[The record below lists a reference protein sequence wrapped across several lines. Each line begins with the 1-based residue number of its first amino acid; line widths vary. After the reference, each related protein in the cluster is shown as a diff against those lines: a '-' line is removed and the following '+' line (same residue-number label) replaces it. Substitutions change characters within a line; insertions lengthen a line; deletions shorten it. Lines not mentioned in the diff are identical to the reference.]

1 MKKHVLTETNN
12 VKEVKRLI
20 ASFLGR
26 TKSEQRGIA
35 LIYGDPG
42 LGKTRMGERMAF
54 NNQWLYLRMQAN
66 ATSKWFLDSVYAR
79 VTKYVY
85 GAPQVFKGTLA
96 DTEQAIINLL
106 GEHPEIVM
114 VIDEIN
120 LPLQFHKWSVVEMI
134 RDFADLSFAS
144 FILIGEH
151 DTKALIE
158 RYNKHFFDRCNF
170 FYQFK
175 KITIQD
181 YPKLIVNSSD
191 VEIDSDMIEWIYSET
206 DGNLR
211 KLGKLIER
219 FESIAKSRNVKK
231 LSKNTFTTG
240 ETNAE

>member
-12 VKEVKRLI
+12 VKEVRRLI
-20 ASFLGR
+20 NSFLMR

-42 LGKTRMGERMAF
+42 LGKTRMGEQLAF
-54 NNQWLYLRMQAN
+54 NNQWLYLRLQAK
-66 ATSKWFLDSVYAR
+66 ATSKWFLEQVYAR

-85 GAPQVFKGTLA
+85 GAPQSFRGTLA
-96 DTEQAIINLL
+96 ETEQAIINLL

-120 LPLQFHKWSVVEMI
+120 LPIQFHKWDVLEMI
-134 RDFADLSFAS
+134 RDFADLSFTS

-151 DTKALIE
+151 DTKALLE
-158 RYNKHFFDRCNF
+158 SYNKHFFDRCNF

-175 KITIQD
+175 KIAIQD
-181 YPKLIVNSSD
+181 YPKLIISQSE
-191 VEIDSDMIEWIYSET
+191 VEIDPDMIDWIYSET

-219 FESIAKSRNVKK
+219 FEGIAKSRGVKK
-231 LSKNTFTTG
+231 LSKTDFSSG
-240 ETNAE
+240 AADVQ